1 MEARMIKIIQK
12 IMYAYDELP
21 ELLQA
26 FIFISLVIFF
36 WEMIL

>member
-1 MEARMIKIIQK
+1 MEVEMIDILKK

-21 ELLQA
+21 QLLQA

-36 WEMIL
+36 WESVL

>member
-1 MEARMIKIIQK
+1 MIKIIQK

-21 ELLQA
+21 DLVQA

-36 WEMIL
+36 WEAIL

>member
-1 MEARMIKIIQK
+1 MIKIIEK

-21 ELLQA
+21 DLVQA
-26 FIFISLVIFF
+26 FIFISFVIFF